1 MELQVKSRNAKLS
14 DDLNEYI
21 QRRASK
27 LDRVNERIT
36 DAKLELRESPAH
48 RDGVRFTAQLTISTR
63 RAILRAEDTGTDI
76 RATIDMAIDK
86 MNRRIKRFHERKIG
100 RGRREAVSLG
110 ELAVTQAE
118 ALETPDLDGD
128 DAASG
133 AVARVKRFKIQPMDS
148 EEAIEQLEL
157 LGHDFFVFFNPDS
170 GTLNVL
176 YRRKDGDY
184 GVIEPDLA

>member
-1 MELQVKSRNAKLS
+1 MELQVKTRNVKLS

-48 RDGVRFTAQLTISTR
+48 RDGVRYTAQLTISTR
-63 RAILRAEDTGTDI
+63 RAILRAEDTGTEV

-86 MNRRIKRFHERKIG
+86 MNRRIKRFHERKIE

-118 ALETPDLDGD
+118 ELELPEPDD
-128 DAASG
+128 DTTG

-157 LGHDFFVFFNPDS
+157 LGHDFYVFFNPDS